1 MCVHVPVSVCE
12 SESVCKREREREREE
27 CVSPQNTRSVSSV
40 VANVLDAQPVLV
52 AANHG

>member
-1 MCVHVPVSVCE
+1 MRVCE
-12 SESVCKREREREREE
+12 SESVCKREREREE

>member
-1 MCVHVPVSVCE
+1 MCVCVC
-12 SESVCKREREREREE
+12 EREREREE